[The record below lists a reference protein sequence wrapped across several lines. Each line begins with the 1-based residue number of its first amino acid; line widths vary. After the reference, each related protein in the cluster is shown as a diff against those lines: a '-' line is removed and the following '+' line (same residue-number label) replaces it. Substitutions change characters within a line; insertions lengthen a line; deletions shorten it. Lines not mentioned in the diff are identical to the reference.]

1 MDKNSACWKHC
12 IPEGFRKVPEGFPE
26 GKPEGFLQCAKHCI
40 PEGIRKVP
48 EGFPEVNPEGFVEF
62 SVIVRSRLAW
72 KGSTQP
78 RLKRFELLPGKIRK
92 ETGRYP
98 EATFAKKSN
107 LRARAHLVTVDAP
120 SHAPD
125 FVVFRGNRTDVFFV
139 CFLSPLF
146 FYKKKQT
153 KKTKKNKKND
163 RTQNDV
169 SRKVSGRSRKSFRKW
184 TRKDNF

>member
-125 FVVFRGNRTDVFFV
+125 FVVFRGNRTEFFL
-139 CFLSPLF
+139 FLHT
-146 FYKKKQT
+146 KT
-153 KKTKKNKKND
+153 KKTTEPKTTCPG
-163 RTQNDV
+163 RYPEGPG
-169 SRKVSGRSRKSFRKW
+169 RVSGSQPGRIILKTRWCKSF
-184 TRKDNF
+184 